1 MEMLLSVGVV
11 LGGYLI
17 GAIPF
22 GLLLVRAT
30 TGQDVRQ
37 VGSGRTGGTNAL
49 RAAGPVVGLLTVLGD
64 LGKGWLAVWLARTF
78 VGIPAVEALAGVAAI
93 AGHNYSIFI
102 GFKGGAGAMTAVGS
116 AVGLW
121 PWSIIFLLLPAAL
134 MLFVTRH
141 ASVGSITIGLM
152 AATIA
157 AIRAWSGAAPWAYLI
172 HGIGTLV
179 LILVAL
185 IPNIQRLQ
193 AGTER
198 RVSLGKKA
206 HHTSSS
212 S

>member
-1 MEMLLSVGVV
+1 MEILLSAGFI

-22 GLLLVRAT
+22 GLLLVRAI

-49 RAAGPVVGLLTVLGD
+49 RAAGPVVGILTVLGD

-93 AGHNYSIFI
+93 TGHNYSVFI

-121 PWSIIFLLLPAAL
+121 PWSIIFLLLPAVL
-134 MLFVTRH
+134 MIFITRH
-141 ASVGSITIGLM
+141 ASVASITIGLM
-152 AATIA
+152 AATV
-157 AIRAWSGAAPWAYLI
+157 AILRAWCGVAPWAYVI
-172 HGIGTLV
+172 HGAGTLA

-185 IPNIQRLQ
+185 VPNIRRLQ

-198 RVSLGKKA
+198 RVSLGRKA
-206 HHTSSS
+206 QDTSS
-212 S
+212 